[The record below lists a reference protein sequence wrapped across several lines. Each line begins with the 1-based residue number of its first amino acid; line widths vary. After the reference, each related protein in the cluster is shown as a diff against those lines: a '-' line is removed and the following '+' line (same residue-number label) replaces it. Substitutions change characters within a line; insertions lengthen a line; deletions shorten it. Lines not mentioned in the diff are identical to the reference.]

1 VLASSSSDSSL
12 IGKLLDNRYQ
22 ILEQIGGG
30 GLGAVY
36 SARRVELDRI
46 VAVKV
51 LHEELVQ
58 EQGLVG
64 RFKREAVA
72 LSRLHHPHCL
82 AVIDFGV
89 YESRPYLVLEY
100 VPGHTVTALLKN
112 GPFSAQRAVS
122 IAVQLLETLD
132 YFHRHHVIHRDLK
145 SENVM
150 LVESGGTADF
160 VKVLDFGMAKIV
172 TGPGADSQLSKMGFV
187 PGTPSAMAPEQ
198 IRQLPPDPRIDIY
211 ATGIL
216 LYEMIVG
223 QRPFRGDMTT
233 VVKQQL
239 SETPKA
245 PREVVG
251 ESALSEEL
259 EQVIMRALE
268 KDRIDRHG
276 TAAAMLA
283 ALRKTPEARALSVQ
297 PSAIRSLRP
306 ARRAMKPF
314 VFGGIAVLAVAA
326 AVAAAALRPS
336 AEPVAL
342 PPPMARAASAPP
354 VQAPPVPAPVAEA
367 WPAHR
372 DLAVTYVS
380 RGRFDKAFSEV
391 TSSIAD
397 NAAAASADP
406 ALLQAAVDALAA
418 DRVSF
423 VVGAFRSNPALVDA
437 LATAVA
443 KGATTEQRHAAYEAL
458 RKLGQEARGDRFAMF
473 SADLEQASSCSDMKD
488 SFRKLR
494 AMKEPRFI
502 AYKTE
507 LRMRGKKDP
516 HAKCLKRLLKR

>member
-1 VLASSSSDSSL
+1 MLAPNPDSSL
-12 IGKLLDNRYQ
+12 VGVLLDNRYQ

-51 LHEELVQ
+51 LHEELVR
-58 EQGLVG
+58 EPGLVG

-100 VPGHTVTALLKN
+100 VPGSTVTALLKD

-172 TGPGADSQLSKMGFV
+172 TGPGADSQLSKIGFV

-223 QRPFRGDMTT
+223 RRPFGGGDMTA
-233 VVKQQL
+233 VIKQQL
-239 SETPKA
+239 SETPRP

-251 ESALSEEL
+251 EGALSAEL
-259 EQVIMRALE
+259 EQVILRALE

-276 TAAAMLA
+276 TAAEMLA
-283 ALRKTPEARALSVQ
+283 ALRKTPEARALEA
-297 PSAIRSLRP
+297 PRSAIRSLRP
-306 ARRAMKPF
+306 TKRSTKPF
-314 VFGGIAVLAVAA
+314 VLAGIAALAVA

-336 AEPVAL
+336 PEPIAAPAPPVAKV
-342 PPPMARAASAPP
+342 ASAPP
-354 VQAPPVPAPVAEA
+354 VAPPPPASVADA
-367 WPAHR
+367 WVVHR
-372 DLAVTYVS
+372 DLALLYVA
-380 RGRFDKAFSEV
+380 RERPDKAFSAV
-391 TSSIAD
+391 SSAIAD
-397 NAAAASADP
+397 NRVEASADP
-406 ALLQAAVDALAA
+406 VLAQAAVDVLAL
-418 DRVSF
+418 DRVAF
-423 VVGAFRSNPALVDA
+423 LIDAFRDNPAFVDA
-437 LATAVA
+437 LASAAVKAKTA
-443 KGATTEQRHAAYEAL
+443 EQRSAAYEAL
-458 RKLGQEARGDRFAMF
+458 RKLGQEARVDRFAMF
-473 SADLEQASSCSDMKD
+473 SADLEQASSCSGMKT

-494 AMKEPRFI
+494 ALKEPRFI
-502 AYKTE
+502 ALKTE
-507 LRMRGKKDP
+507 IRMRGRNDP
-516 HAKCLKRLLKR
+516 HVKCLKRLLKR